1 MAVVKSWLNGED
13 EVVMEVYRWIG
24 HSRRRLHKNAVRGS
38 GGVGVLEKE
47 DLLKH
52 CTVQVLDVS
61 VEDILWLQFRWGRRS
76 RYLSYIAVCYI
87 PSELSSRAA
96 GSVDTLQALAE
107 EVEKCNSMGPLVICG
122 DFNVICA
129 WEC

>member
-52 CTVQVLDVS
+52 CMVRVLDVS
-61 VEDILWLQFRWGRRS
+61 VADILWLQLRWRRRS
-76 RYLSYIAVCYI
+76 RYC
-87 PSELSSRAA
+87 
-96 GSVDTLQALAE
+96 T
-107 EVEKCNSMGPLVICG
+107 
-122 DFNVICA
+122 
-129 WEC
+129 